1 MKKKDKENCPCGCGE
16 PFAQSCGR
24 LAKVVSIEQFR
35 FRRAG
40 QQLRR
45 KLGTFA
51 DQPFLAREV
60 TRAQKIYL
68 DKINNEMI
76 DHYDEFILERC
87 FEWLIFDYI
96 LMTGE
101 TIIETFQKSP
111 DLTGQE
117 QQLLREW
124 SQSRISLYE
133 VENIS
138 SKKGLTLHDLIG
150 GTRMTVFDLNAAQEL
165 DQGMILLM
173 RVLKVGDEYEFST
186 SGLALPATCKDLLL
200 ERIKK
205 DLELYCA
212 KRNIPVPEGVNAY
225 LKDNACLLN
234 SWVIEMNLNY
244 PVPFA
249 TDEESDRGIADSE
262 SGSFS
267 SEIAR
272 EITNVLLDEYYDHWV
287 DCPISALN
295 GLTPRQACRSSEG
308 RKFLKEML
316 HELEQVEIE
325 RESNGEPSYDFRK
338 VWQKLGLAK
347 EETNKCGTSLC
358 LVKNDSDM
366 VNWRQNPGDYQWP
379 YPSYAQVALQVLEDL
394 TMRGCNR
401 NQLNSALRLWHD
413 FCWTERPAIRKS
425 NVWVATIIYAMAR
438 LELDHKLKQQ
448 ELAERYGIAPSTI
461 SSNFRKLCLT
471 LELLDFDHRYSTHKP
486 AIPDLNVDYSLL
498 ARIWRNLKI

>member
-1 MKKKDKENCPCGCGE
+1 MKKKDKETCPCG
-16 PFAQSCGR
+16 CGR
-24 LAKVVSIEQFR
+24 LAKVVSIEQFG
-35 FRRAG
+35 FRRTG

-76 DHYDEFILERC
+76 DRFDEFILERC

-101 TIIETFQKSP
+101 TIIEMFQRNP
-111 DLTGQE
+111 DLTRQE

-124 SQSRISLYE
+124 AQSRISLYE
-133 VENIS
+133 VESIS
-138 SKKGLTLHDLIG
+138 SKNCLTLHDLIG
-150 GTRMTVFDLNAAQEL
+150 RKRMTVYDLNAAQEL
-165 DQGMILLM
+165 DRGMVLLM

-186 SGLALPATCKDLLL
+186 SGLALPAACKDLLL
-200 ERIKK
+200 ERIKN
-205 DLELYCA
+205 DLELYCS
-212 KRNIPVPEGVNAY
+212 KKNIPVLDEGINTY

-244 PVPFA
+244 PASF
-249 TDEESDRGIADSE
+249 TIDEESDKGIQE
-262 SGSFS
+262 PEKESFS

-272 EITNVLLDEYYDHWV
+272 EITNVLFDEYYDRWIN
-287 DCPISALN
+287 CPISALN
-295 GLTPRQACRSSEG
+295 GLTPKQACRSSEG

-325 RESNGEPSYDFRK
+325 RECNGEPSYDFRK
-338 VWQKLGLAK
+338 VWQKLGLAREK
-347 EETNKCGTSLC
+347 PNKCGATLY
-358 LVKNDSDM
+358 LVKNESDT
-366 VNWRQNPGDYQWP
+366 VNLYHNPGNYQWP
-379 YPSYAQVALQVLEDL
+379 YPNYAQVALKVLEDL
-394 TMRGCNR
+394 TTRGCSR

-438 LELDHKLKQQ
+438 LELDRKVNRQK
-448 ELAERYGIAPSTI
+448 LAERYGIAPSTI

-471 LELLDFDHRYSTHKP
+471 LELPDFDNHYSTHKP

-498 ARIWRNLKI
+498 ARIWKNIKI